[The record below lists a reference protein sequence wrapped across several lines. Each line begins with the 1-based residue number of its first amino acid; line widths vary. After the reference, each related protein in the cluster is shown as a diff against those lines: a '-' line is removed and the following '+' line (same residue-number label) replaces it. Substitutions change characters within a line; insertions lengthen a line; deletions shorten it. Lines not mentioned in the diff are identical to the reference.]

1 MKNFIFTLFAL
12 ISSTLMAGPFDS
24 YTSDQAAK
32 NAPSSGSGDGA
43 IQKSFDNIFDK
54 GIGKI
59 AGGFTKEDDGME
71 ILAPMIGNEL
81 TKEERKFLAQQQFL
95 KAEIKKST
103 SIIEALKSKMSFLK
117 KTKKIFLKKSGSYI
131 DIYVP
136 YNNQTNISFDQDIKE
151 MSFLSQEGVT
161 IQKKSNTN
169 NQLEILNKSPNLL
182 INIKITFV
190 SDKEVTLVLQTG
202 ESGTDRYVAYDIF
215 SDESSLATKTLFL
228 SPARIKTIHN
238 DFNNKALLL
247 ILSRLTKNE
256 FYKKLR
262 ENIETVNKVLFSGH
276 TSLNGIH
283 GLTDVNYDIILNNV
297 FESPFVKSTDKGSK
311 EKRRLIL
318 MELTIKNNSINST
331 LTVNEVLLKNRFGN
345 MVASWMGNLELKE
358 NILSPKSSRRVLL
371 VIEDKFSSKFS
382 EE

>member
-1 MKNFIFTLFAL
+1 M
-12 ISSTLMAGPFDS
+12 
-24 YTSDQAAK
+24 
-32 NAPSSGSGDGA
+32 
-43 IQKSFDNIFDK
+43 
-54 GIGKI
+54 
-59 AGGFTKEDDGME
+59 
-71 ILAPMIGNEL
+71 
-81 TKEERKFLAQQQFL
+81 
-95 KAEIKKST
+95 
-103 SIIEALKSKMSFLK
+103 
-117 KTKKIFLKKSGSYI
+117 
-131 DIYVP
+131 
-136 YNNQTNISFDQDIKE
+136 
-151 MSFLSQEGVT
+151 
-161 IQKKSNTN
+161 
-169 NQLEILNKSPNLL
+169 
-182 INIKITFV
+182 
-190 SDKEVTLVLQTG
+190 QTG
-202 ESGTDRYVAYDIF
+202 NAGTKRYVAYDIF
-215 SDESSLATKTLFL
+215 SDESSLAAKTLFL

-247 ILSRLTKNE
+247 ILSRLTKND

-262 ENIETVNKVLFSGH
+262 ENIVTVNKVLFSGH
-276 TSLNGIH
+276 TSINGIH

-345 MVASWMGNLELKE
+345 MVASWMGNLELQE